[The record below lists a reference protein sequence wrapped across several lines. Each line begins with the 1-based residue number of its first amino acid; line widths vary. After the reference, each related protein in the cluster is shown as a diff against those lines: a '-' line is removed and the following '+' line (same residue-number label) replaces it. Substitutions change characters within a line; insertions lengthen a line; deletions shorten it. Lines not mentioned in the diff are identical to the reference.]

1 MTAPRMLRSTVLAL
15 ATAVSAGAAWAA
27 GGHHA
32 VDDAAI
38 LEPGQCELE
47 GWFTRARG
55 GERALHA
62 GAGCRVGP
70 VELGAA
76 SDHARLGGES
86 QTGWSAQAKWAHE
99 LAPGFSAGLS
109 LAAGWQAR
117 ARPRHQGVA
126 LAALATWLPSEGL
139 ALHLNLGRDFVHH
152 GTDLDRAGVA
162 IEWQPRAGWT
172 LMAERYLEERTHFVR
187 AGLRWAI
194 DERWSVDASR
204 AHRLSG
210 PGASNWT
217 FGLTRLLER

>member
-1 MTAPRMLRSTVLAL
+1 MRMAMRAAL
-15 ATAVSAGAAWAA
+15 VFTGSIGLAGAACAA

-47 GWFTRARG
+47 GWFGRARG
-55 GERALHA
+55 GERSLHA

-70 VELGAA
+70 LELGLA
-76 SDHARLGGES
+76 SDHARLEGQS

-99 LAPGFSAGLS
+99 LAPGFSAGVS
-109 LAAGWQAR
+109 LVGGWQAR

-126 LAALATWLPSEGL
+126 LAALASWQPRDGL
-139 ALHLNLGRDFVHH
+139 ALHLNLGRDFVHQ
-152 GTDLDRAGVA
+152 GADLDRSGIAV
-162 IEWQPRAGWT
+162 EWQPRAGWT

-204 AHRLSG
+204 AHRLRG

-217 FGLTRLLER
+217 FGVTRLLEN

>member
-1 MTAPRMLRSTVLAL
+1 MTAQRVARVALAL
-15 ATAVSAGAAWAA
+15 CGLVHLGGAWAA

-38 LEPGQCELE
+38 LETGQCELE
-47 GWFTRARG
+47 GWFGRARG
-55 GERALHA
+55 GERSLHA

-76 SDHARLGGES
+76 SDYARFQGES

-99 LAPGFSAGLS
+99 IAPGFSAGLS

-117 ARPRHQGVA
+117 ERPRHQGVA
-126 LAALATWLPSEGL
+126 LVALASWLPREGL

-152 GTDLDRAGVA
+152 GADLERAGIAV
-162 IEWQPRAGWT
+162 EWQPRAGWT
-172 LMAERYLEERTHFVR
+172 LMAERYQEERMHFAR

-204 AHRLSG
+204 ARRLSG
-210 PGASNWT
+210 PGQSSWT
-217 FGLTRLLER
+217 IGLTRLLER